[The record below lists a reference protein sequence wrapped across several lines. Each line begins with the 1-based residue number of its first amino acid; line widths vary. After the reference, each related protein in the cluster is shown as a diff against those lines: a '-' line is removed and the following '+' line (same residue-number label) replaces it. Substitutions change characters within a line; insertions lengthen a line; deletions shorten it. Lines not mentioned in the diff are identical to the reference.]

1 MIIKTKEAAQ
11 IFYDVEYY
19 VNENKLPE
27 EVKEKLK
34 EMEKACDINSIEY
47 IDFIQ
52 EVVSKYSYD
61 ENAEQHDEAFGF
73 EIDSVEEIIW
83 ED

>member
-34 EMEKACDINSIEY
+34 EMEKTCDINSIEY

-61 ENAEQHDEAFGF
+61 ENAEQHDEAFDF

>member
-1 MIIKTKEAAQ
+1 MIIKTKEATQ

-34 EMEKACDINSIEY
+34 EMEKTCDINSIEY

-52 EVVSKYSYD
+52 EVASKYSYD